1 MEGEAE
7 LTSWEESSLVIDRLC
22 DQARGQNT
30 AVTCFYFDWA
40 AGKDQSPTWM
50 LGSLL
55 KQMVSRMEMIPEE
68 ISRAFEEDKK
78 VIGGR
83 GPQLVDIVK
92 MLQLAASL
100 QPTFICVDGLDE
112 CSGAQL
118 VRIID
123 SLKQIL
129 DKSPATRIF
138 LSGRFHIKAQVET
151 ALVGQVVN
159 VSIAPT
165 ESDVT
170 RYIRAKL
177 REDETPD
184 AMDEILQADIL
195 AKVPP
200 RISQM

>member
-1 MEGEAE
+1 M
-7 LTSWEESSLVIDRLC
+7 IDRLC

-30 AVTCFYFDWA
+30 AVTCFYLDWA
-40 AGKDQSPTWM
+40 AGKDQSATRM

-55 KQMVSRMEMIPEE
+55 KQMVSRMEVIPEE
-68 ISRAFEEDKK
+68 ISRAFEEERK

-92 MLQLAASL
+92 MLQLASSL
-100 QPTFICVDGLDE
+100 QPTFMCVDGLDE
-112 CSGAQL
+112 CSGVQL
-118 VRIID
+118 VRVLN

-129 DKSPATRIF
+129 DKSPSTRIF
-138 LSGRFHIKAQVET
+138 LSGRFHIKPEVER
-151 ALVGQVVN
+151 ALVGQVVS

-170 RYIRAKL
+170 GYIRARL

-184 AMDEILQADIL
+184 AMDEILEADIL
-195 AKVPP
+195 AKVPHW
-200 RISQM
+200 ISQM

>member
-1 MEGEAE
+1 M
-7 LTSWEESSLVIDRLC
+7 IDRLC
-22 DQARGQNT
+22 DQAKGQNT

-40 AGKDQSPTWM
+40 AGKDQSAIRM

-68 ISRAFEEDKK
+68 ILRAFEEEKK

-92 MLQLAASL
+92 MLQLAVSL
-100 QPTFICVDGLDE
+100 QPTFMCVDGLDE
-112 CSGAQL
+112 CSGAQV

-138 LSGRFHIKAQVET
+138 LSGRFHIKAQVER
-151 ALVGQVVN
+151 ALVGQVVS
-159 VSIAPT
+159 VSVAPT

-170 RYIRAKL
+170 GYIRARL

-184 AMDEILQADIL
+184 AMDEILEADIL
-195 AKVPP
+195 AKVPHW
-200 RISQM
+200 ISQM